1 MDDTYTTI
9 QGDTWD
15 MIAYRLFGDE
25 AYMEDLIMA
34 NPSYIDTLVFSSG
47 TVLSVPELTE
57 GQDDDIPFWR
67 KDDAWDDEESFSP
80 TEGGDDD
87 E

>member
-1 MDDTYTTI
+1 MATYTTI

-15 MIAYRLFGDE
+15 MIAYRLFGNE
-25 AYMEDLIMA
+25 AYMEEMMMENL
-34 NPSYIDTLVFSSG
+34 PYIDTLVFSSG
-47 TVLSVPELTE
+47 TVLSVPELQE
-57 GQDDDIPFWR
+57 GQDEDIPFWR
-67 KDDAWDDEESFSP
+67 EDDASEDEESFSP

>member
-1 MDDTYTTI
+1 MGTYTTI

-15 MIAYRLFGDE
+15 MIAYRLFGNE
-25 AYMEDLIMA
+25 AYMEEMMMENL
-34 NPSYIDTLVFSSG
+34 PYIDTLVFSSG
-47 TVLSVPELTE
+47 TKIIVP
-57 GQDDDIPFWR
+57 DIPEDADEDVPFWR
-67 KDDAWDDEESFSP
+67 EDDAWDDEESFSP

>member
-1 MDDTYTTI
+1 MCSSDLI

-15 MIAYRLFGDE
+15 MIAYRLFGNE
-25 AYMEDLIMA
+25 AYMEEMMMENL
-34 NPSYIDTLVFSSG
+34 PYIDTLVFSSG
-47 TVLSVPELTE
+47 TVLSVPELQE
-57 GQDDDIPFWR
+57 GQDEGVPFWR
-67 KDDAWDDEESFSP
+67 EDDAWDDEESFSP

>member
-1 MDDTYTTI
+1 MLFRSTTI

-15 MIAYRLFGDE
+15 MIAYRLFGNE
-25 AYMEDLIMA
+25 AYMEEMMMENL
-34 NPSYIDTLVFSSG
+34 PYIDTLVFSSG
-47 TVLSVPELTE
+47 TVLSVPELQE
-57 GQDDDIPFWR
+57 GQDEGVPFWR
-67 KDDAWDDEESFSP
+67 EDDAWDDEESFSP

>member
-1 MDDTYTTI
+1 MGTYTTI

-15 MIAYRLFGDE
+15 MIAYRLFGNE
-25 AYMEDLIMA
+25 AYMEEMMMEDL
-34 NPSYIDTLVFSSG
+34 PYIDTLVFSSG
-47 TVLSVPELTE
+47 TVLSVPELQE
-57 GQDDDIPFWR
+57 GQDEGVPFWR
-67 KDDAWDDEESFSP
+67 EDDAWDDEESFSP